1 MKTSL
6 QIALILSVPMAA
18 SLALAQQAGL
28 PTVEVTAEEAEVPGV
43 SVQISCTDPTP
54 PDLAV
59 VVRLLNI
66 PDTSRAPD
74 LRNKLMVAAAEACV
88 AGEERISVARTSQG
102 VIWKPLAKPVASDG
116 DGN

>member
-6 QIALILSVPMAA
+6 KICLALSVPMAA

-28 PTVEVTAEEAEVPGV
+28 PTVEVVGEAPETPGV
-43 SVQISCTDPTP
+43 TLQISCTNPTP

-59 VVRLLNI
+59 VVRLLNV

-74 LRNKLMVAAAEACV
+74 LRNKLMAAAAEACV
-88 AGEERISVARTSQG
+88 AGEGRITVARTSQG
-102 VIWKPLAKPVASDG
+102 VIWKPVGAPVASDG